1 MKLNIPYMFWRNQG
15 YTHLWIFAI
24 DPGGIVVIFAKK
36 QEKVFVIFY
45 FLCFILHYN
54 FMYYAQIRNENKAL
68 TFFVKNFDHENNFLT
83 DY

>member
-1 MKLNIPYMFWRNQG
+1 M
-15 YTHLWIFAI
+15 
-24 DPGGIVVIFAKK
+24 VIFAKK

-83 DY
+83 GY